1 MKQLLALVLV
11 LSPAAALAAC
21 GADATPQGGPA
32 PTARPPV
39 LPSSRAIEL
48 RLYTAFRAGLRSL
61 SIATAVAGESGDIGQ
76 PVPTGVI
83 DRVSCRTARHCVV
96 RWRDVASHPHRAS
109 YDVSA
114 AARGCFDAT
123 ASPALPGIFDVSTR
137 APSIHPLQEL
147 GGGVEPC

>member
-1 MKQLLALVLV
+1 MKQLTALVLLLV
-11 LSPAAALAAC
+11 APAAILAAC
-21 GADATPQGGPA
+21 ATGATRQDAA
-32 PTARPPV
+32 PTARRPV
-39 LPSSRAIEL
+39 LPSSRAIEV
-48 RLYTAFRAGLRSL
+48 RLFTAFRAGLRSL

-76 PVPTGVI
+76 PVPTGVVE
-83 DRVSCRTARHCVV
+83 RVSCRTARRCVV
-96 RWRDVASHPHRAS
+96 RWRDVAAHSHRTA

-123 ASPALPGIFDVSTR
+123 ADPALPGIFDVSTH